1 MSYVNKKGKTSA
13 VRAMVTRQQIS
24 DVLAYGQIIT
34 THTQAKTTQVHLE
47 KLITLAKKNNL
58 FAKRKAASILLTTRT
73 KTSDELLKVL
83 FDEVAPKYLTRP
95 GGYSR
100 VLKLGKRS
108 GDNVEESVLQL
119 V

>member
-1 MSYVNKKGKTSA
+1 MSYINKKGKTSS
-13 VRAMVTRQQIS
+13 VRAMITRQQIS

-34 THTQAKTTQVHLE
+34 THTQAKTTQIYLE
-47 KLITLAKKNNL
+47 KLITLAKKNSL
-58 FAKRKAASILLTTRT
+58 FAKRKAASILLNT
-73 KTSDELLKVL
+73 KKQTNKELLKVL
-83 FDEVAPKYLTRP
+83 FNEVAPKYLTRP